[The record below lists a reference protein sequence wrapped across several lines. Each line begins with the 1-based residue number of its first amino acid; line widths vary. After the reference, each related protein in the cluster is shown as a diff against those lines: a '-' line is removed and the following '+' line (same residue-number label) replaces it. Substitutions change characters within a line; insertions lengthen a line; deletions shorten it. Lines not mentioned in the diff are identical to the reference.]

1 MSAAVKAGLL
11 LGAVLFVGGGV
22 AARFVAPRLLLE
34 SPAFRRRVG
43 AGTLL
48 GFGLL
53 AALSVLDLVVTIQNA
68 IGRVDPGLLGQY
80 LTSTRHGRA
89 TLVRYGLLA
98 VLGLL
103 ALGQARAPTT
113 SRPFRL
119 SLHALFAVLAVALL
133 GTFSATSHG
142 AAMGGRTPFLVDLA
156 HFAAA
161 CAWAGPLFYLAL
173 YPGWR
178 GAGAPPLRQALVNLS
193 KVGLLS
199 VGLLFAS
206 GLYSS
211 LLHLQDPPAFV
222 ASPYGRVLGVKVG
235 LAGLTVG
242 LAGLNRFWLLPA
254 FNRGTGGLPTA
265 LRAETV
271 VLVAVFV
278 ATGVLSTS
286 PLPHTGEM
294 TGVLANVQTFW
305 AYLWAR

>member
-34 SPAFRRRVG
+34 SPAFRRRLG

-48 GFGLL
+48 GLGLL
-53 AALSVLDLVVTIQNA
+53 ALLSALDLVVTIHSA
-68 IGRVDPGLLGQY
+68 IGRVDPELLGQY

-113 SRPFRL
+113 ARSFR
-119 SLHALFAVLAVALL
+119 SPQHALFAVLAASLL
-133 GTFSATSHG
+133 GTFSATSHA
-142 AAMGGRTPFLVDLA
+142 AAMGGRTPLLVDLA

-161 CAWAGPLFYLAL
+161 CAWAGPLLYLAL
-173 YPGWR
+173 YPGWQ
-178 GAGAPPLRQALVNLS
+178 GAGRPALGQALANLS
-193 KVGLLS
+193 RVGLLS

-235 LAGLTVG
+235 LAVLTVG

-254 FNRGTGGLPTA
+254 LNRGSGGLRSA
-265 LRAETV
+265 LRAETA
-271 VLVAVFV
+271 VLFTIFV

-286 PLPHTGEM
+286 PLPHAGEM

>member
-22 AARFVAPRLLLE
+22 AARFVAPRLVLG
-34 SPAFRRRVG
+34 SPAFRRRVS

-53 AALSVLDLVVTIQNA
+53 ALLSALDLVVTIYSA

-80 LTSTRHGRA
+80 LANTRHGRA

-103 ALGQARAPTT
+103 ALGQARAPAT

-119 SLHALFAVLAVALL
+119 TRHAFFAVLAVVLL

-142 AAMGGRTPFLVDLA
+142 AAMGGRTPLLVDLA

-178 GAGAPPLRQALVNLS
+178 GAGEPPLRQALANLS
-193 KVGLLS
+193 RVGLFS
-199 VGLLFAS
+199 VGLLVAS

-222 ASPYGRVLGVKVG
+222 ASPYGRGLGVKVG
-235 LAGLTVG
+235 LALLTVG
-242 LAGLNRFWLLPA
+242 LAGLNRFWLLPTFA
-254 FNRGTGGLPTA
+254 RGRGGLPTA

-286 PLPHTGEM
+286 PLPHSGEM
-294 TGVLANVQTFW
+294 TGVLANVQTFL